1 MKGAETM
8 KWETVEDI
16 YADLM
21 ADAPKPPPTRSG
33 SKISGEQR
41 LVERRLPA
49 EAVFQDAANVTD
61 AALNRAE
68 ETMEQRRQKQI
79 AKELAEHS
87 AEGSAWHNLVQ
98 WRQSLDRAQE
108 RLRELDGEDPLTG
121 NYDPIRRFEREMRG
135 K

>member
-1 MKGAETM
+1 M

-21 ADAPKPPPTRSG
+21 ADAPKPPPTP
-33 SKISGEQR
+33 EQR
-41 LVERRLPA
+41 LAERRLP
-49 EAVFQDAANVTD
+49 DAAVYQGAANANN
-61 AALNRAE
+61 AALKRAE
-68 ETMEQRRQKQI
+68 ETFEERRAKQR
-79 AKELAEHS
+79 AKEFAEHN
-87 AEGSAWHNLVQ
+87 AQGSAWHSLAH
-98 WRQSLDRAQE
+98 WRQSLDYAQE

>member
-1 MKGAETM
+1 M

-16 YADLM
+16 YADLV
-21 ADAPKPPPTRSG
+21 ADAPKPPARQIER
-33 SKISGEQR
+33 KAEQR

-49 EAVFQDAANVTD
+49 EAVFQDATNATD

-87 AEGSAWHNLVQ
+87 AEGSAWHGLVQ
-98 WRQSLDRAQE
+98 WRLSLDRAQE
-108 RLRELDGEDPLTG
+108 RLRELDGENPLTG

>member
-1 MKGAETM
+1 M

-21 ADAPKPPPTRSG
+21 ADAPKPPPTPASLRG
-33 SKISGEQR
+33 QRRAEAEQR

-61 AALNRAE
+61 AALKRAE

-87 AEGSAWHNLVQ
+87 AEGSAWHALVH
-98 WRQSLDRAQE
+98 WRQSLDYAQE

-121 NYDPIRRFEREMRG
+121 NYSPIARFEREMRG

>member
-1 MKGAETM
+1 MKKS

-21 ADAPKPPPTRSG
+21 ADAPKPRPRVPQQA
-33 SKISGEQR
+33 EQR
-41 LVERRLPA
+41 LVKRRLPDA
-49 EAVFQDAANVTD
+49 AVFQDAANVTD

-87 AEGSAWHNLVQ
+87 AEGSAWHNLVH

>member
-1 MKGAETM
+1 MKKS

-21 ADAPKPPPTRSG
+21 ADAPKPPPTP
-33 SKISGEQR
+33 EQR
-41 LVERRLPA
+41 LVDRRLP
-49 EAVFQDAANVTD
+49 DAAVYQGAANANN

-87 AEGSAWHNLVQ
+87 AEGSAWHGLVH
-98 WRQSLDRAQE
+98 WRQSLDYAQE
-108 RLRELDGEDPLTG
+108 RLRELDGENPLTG
-121 NYDPIRRFEREMRG
+121 NYSPIARFEREMRG